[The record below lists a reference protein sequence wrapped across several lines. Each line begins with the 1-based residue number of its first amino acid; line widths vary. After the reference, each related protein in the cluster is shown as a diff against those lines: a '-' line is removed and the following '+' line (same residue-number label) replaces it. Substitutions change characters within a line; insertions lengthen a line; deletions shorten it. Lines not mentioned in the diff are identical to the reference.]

1 MVHFSLTES
10 QKLLRAK
17 AAKVAREVLG
27 SAYPVYSKFPD
38 QIDRFRA
45 TRPFYAQLVGQ
56 GLLKALI
63 PKSDGGDAES
73 LLESAFILEELYAV
87 DSSISIHLVG
97 TALGLLPLLIGGTPE
112 QKQRFLTPF
121 ISGEGDHLASLT
133 HSEPGGTANHL
144 EKGGKGLG
152 VTARKEGD
160 YYVVNG
166 EKRWTTNSAGW
177 DAKGATL
184 SCLCARYSED
194 GGPEKADVD
203 PATTLM
209 VLLVTRDVVA
219 QNAPGA
225 YEMLEEPDLMG
236 HIAVT
241 GPQTRYT
248 NFRVPVD
255 HVLFAPGSGA
265 KQIEEAFGIT
275 GAMVGAMAV
284 GTMRAAFEKALAF
297 AKNDHR
303 GGSVPIIQRQSP
315 ADLLINA
322 KMRIDSSRALVWKA
336 LDSLDNGPGD
346 AKARFEACLEA
357 KIHSSD
363 SAIQCVYECMQVVG
377 MTSYANDTGFPRL
390 LADAAVFPLFDGGNI
405 GIRRR
410 QFQRLMCEDSYQP
423 WANL

>member
-1 MVHFSLTES
+1 
-10 QKLLRAK
+10 
-17 AAKVAREVLG
+17 
-27 SAYPVYSKFPD
+27 
-38 QIDRFRA
+38 
-45 TRPFYAQLVGQ
+45 
-56 GLLKALI
+56 
-63 PKSDGGDAES
+63 
-73 LLESAFILEELYAV
+73 
-87 DSSISIHLVG
+87 
-97 TALGLLPLLIGGTPE
+97 
-112 QKQRFLTPF
+112 
-121 ISGEGDHLASLT
+121 
-133 HSEPGGTANHL
+133 
-144 EKGGKGLG
+144 
-152 VTARKEGD
+152 
-160 YYVVNG
+160 
-166 EKRWTTNSAGW
+166 
-177 DAKGATL
+177 
-184 SCLCARYSED
+184 
-194 GGPEKADVD
+194 
-203 PATTLM
+203 M
-209 VLLVTRDVVA
+209 VLLVTREVVA

-225 YEMLEEPDLMG
+225 YELLEEPDLMG

-346 AKARFEACLEA
+346 ANARFEACLEA

-377 MTSYANDTGFPRL
+377 MYVFTSNL
-390 LADAAVFPLFDGGNI
+390 LCMDLG
-405 GIRRR
+405 
-410 QFQRLMCEDSYQP
+410 
-423 WANL
+423 

>member
-45 TRPFYAQLVGQ
+45 TRPFYAQLARA

-63 PKSDGGDAES
+63 PKSDGGEAES

-87 DSSISIHLVG
+87 DSSITIHLVG
-97 TALGLLPLLIGGTPE
+97 TALGLLPLLLGGKPE
-112 QKQRFLTPF
+112 QKKRFLPPF
-121 ISGEGDHLASLT
+121 ISGEGDYLASLT

-152 VTARKEGD
+152 VTARKEGVF
-160 YYVVNG
+160 YIVNG
-166 EKRWTTNSAGW
+166 EK
-177 DAKGATL
+177 DAKGAKL
-184 SCLCARYSED
+184 SCLCVRYSED
-194 GGPEKADVD
+194 GGAEKADVD

-209 VLLVTRDVVA
+209 VLLVTREVVA
-219 QNAPGA
+219 KNPSAA
-225 YEMLEEPDLMG
+225 YVMLEEPDLMG

-248 NFRVPVD
+248 NFKVPAD

-275 GAMVGAMAV
+275 GAMVGAMAI
-284 GTMRAAFEKALAF
+284 GTMRAAFEKALEF
-297 AKNDHR
+297 AKSDHR

-315 ADLLINA
+315 SDLLINA
-322 KMRIDSSRALVWKA
+322 KIRIDSSRALVRKA

-346 AKARFEACLEA
+346 AKAQFEACLEA

-410 QFQRLMCEDSYQP
+410 
-423 WANL
+423 

>member
-45 TRPFYAQLVGQ
+45 TRPFYAQLVRQ

-87 DSSISIHLVG
+87 DSSITIHLVG

-121 ISGEGDHLASLT
+121 VSAEGDHLASLT

-152 VTARKEGD
+152 VTAGKEGD

-209 VLLVTRDVVA
+209 VLL
-219 QNAPGA
+219 
-225 YEMLEEPDLMG
+225 
-236 HIAVT
+236 
-241 GPQTRYT
+241 T

-303 GGSVPIIQRQSP
+303 GGSVPIIQRHSP

-336 LDSLDNGPGD
+336 LDSLDSGPGD

-423 WANL
+423 WANLYE